1 MLSHALSRMAMKTRG
16 VFIRNLSDKPAA
28 SAAPASKVAASGPSE
43 SAFMRFVNS
52 PTGPKTTHF
61 WGPISNWGI
70 SLAAM
75 KDMNK
80 PKEMVS
86 GPMTVALCVYSLL
99 FMRFALVVQP
109 RNMLLFSC
117 HATNE
122 VAQCY
127 QLQRKYGGVD
137 WFGADSPKPATV
149 VDTGASEPAA

>member
-1 MLSHALSRMAMKTRG
+1 MKSPR
-16 VFIRNLSDKPAA
+16 VFVRNMSEKPVA
-28 SAAPASKVAASGPSE
+28 SATTATKSATPAPPQ
-43 SAFMRFVNS
+43 SAFMQFVNS

-86 GPMTVALCVYSLL
+86 GPMTVALCIYSLL
-99 FMRFALVVQP
+99 FMRFALRVQP
-109 RNMLLFSC
+109 RNLLLFSC

-127 QLQRKYGGVD
+127 QLQRKYGGID
-137 WFGADSPKPATV
+137 LFGADSPKPVTV
-149 VDTGASEPAA
+149 VETSASKTSA